1 MIDPQRAFVHTMT
14 DGTKRLEALEKE
26 LVWQFFG
33 CKREGFFIE
42 VGANDPSGGSQTWLL
57 EQNGWRGILVEPLSG
72 LYGKLVSARPR
83 SKVWQAAC
91 SGPDKCGTAVL
102 HVASHDGFSTLQ
114 PQGDSQGVE
123 FNRTETVQVVTLDD
137 ILEKEGNPRVDF
149 VSIDVEG
156 GEVEVLRGFSL
167 ERHQPALVLIEDG
180 VRNLDKHR
188 AMTARGYK
196 LVKRTVLNNWY
207 VPRETQF
214 AMATLGERLELFRKM
229 YLATPIRK
237 WRLAVRRRGQKRA
250 GRVQP

>member
-1 MIDPQRAFVHTMT
+1 MSD
-14 DGTKRLEALEKE
+14 DTKRLEALEKE

-33 CKREGFFIE
+33 RRRDGFFID
-42 VGANDPSGGSQTWLL
+42 VGANDPRGGSQTWLL

-91 SGPDKCGTAVL
+91 SAPDKRGTAVL
-102 HVASHDGFSTLQ
+102 HVASHDGFSTLH
-114 PQGDSQGVE
+114 PQRDSHGVE
-123 FNRTETVQVVTLDD
+123 FTRAEAVPVMTLDG
-137 ILEKEGNPRVDF
+137 ILEKEGNPRIDF

-156 GEVEVLRGFSL
+156 GEVGGLRGFSL

-188 AMTARGYK
+188 AMTARGYR

-207 VPRETQF
+207 VPRESKF

-229 YLATPIRK
+229 YLATPIRQ
-237 WRLAVRRRGQKRA
+237 WRLAVRRRRA
-250 GRVQP
+250 EVKQPVGS